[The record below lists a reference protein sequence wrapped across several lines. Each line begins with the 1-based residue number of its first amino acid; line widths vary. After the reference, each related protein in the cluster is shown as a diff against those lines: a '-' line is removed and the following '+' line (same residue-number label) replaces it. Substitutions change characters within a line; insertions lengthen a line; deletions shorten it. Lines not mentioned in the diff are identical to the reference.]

1 MTHDRDEVKADY
13 MDATIAALGGEWG
26 QLHTGHIVRSM
37 ADEIVRLRGERD
49 ALRHEMHDRMN
60 KLHRVLGD
68 PYGHLTEEV
77 ARLSRI
83 LAALREPSEVVMIA
97 VQDAVYDQVGAP
109 CHYRE
114 ATVIVRA
121 AVAAAEQESQ
131 P

>member
-13 MDATIAALGGEWG
+13 MDATIAALGGDWG

-37 ADEIVRLRGERD
+37 ADEIVRLRKEN
-49 ALRHEMHDRMN
+49 AIVVSM
-60 KLHRVLGD
+60 
-68 PYGHLTEEV
+68 LTDQIPLLN
-77 ARLSRI
+77 RLQDTVD
-83 LAALREPSEVVMIA
+83 ALREPSEAVMIA

-121 AVAAAEQESQ
+121 AATAAEQEATS
-131 P
+131 